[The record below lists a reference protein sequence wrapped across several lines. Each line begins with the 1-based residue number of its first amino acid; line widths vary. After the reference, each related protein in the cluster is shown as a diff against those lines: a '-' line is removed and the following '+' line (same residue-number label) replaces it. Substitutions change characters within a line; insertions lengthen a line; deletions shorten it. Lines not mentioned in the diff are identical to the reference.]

1 MIKSNL
7 VLPRS
12 AATCTPRHG
21 PTGVP
26 ALRWEGVLSPGRAR
40 VTKGTHCHVNNL
52 VLMKLLGRKGNI
64 TRPAEQMGLLLP
76 PEVMGW
82 RNNYTDTRLF
92 LENTD
97 ANVLSLNVCTT
108 W

>member
-1 MIKSNL
+1 MI
-7 VLPRS
+7 
-12 AATCTPRHG
+12 
-21 PTGVP
+21 
-26 ALRWEGVLSPGRAR
+26 
-40 VTKGTHCHVNNL
+40 
-52 VLMKLLGRKGNI
+52 
-64 TRPAEQMGLLLP
+64 RPAEQMGLLLP

-97 ANVLSLNVCTT
+97 ANVPSLNVCTT